1 MLHLVVLAS
10 RRQVCGIRTLVT
22 SVLSAAV
29 LWPGAPAPVAA
40 QSMLPS
46 ATDNVR
52 VTGPARE
59 VPAPGPAA
67 QGAPTIATP
76 TTATQTSATQ
86 TSATQTSAA
95 PGPSGTPLAS
105 PAAAAASTA
114 APGSARVIAVL
125 LPLDSP
131 VFGRA
136 AAHVRNGIT
145 AAWSQSPAKG
155 RIDLRFITI
164 GDQPNDVITSY
175 NVALAANAQAIVGPL
190 IRDQVTALANGL
202 ALSAP
207 VIVPTV
213 ALNIVDGHPRL
224 TRNLFLFGL
233 STEAEARQVARLA
246 LRNGHRRALVLTQ
259 PNVFSRR
266 LQQAFSDSFAEGGG
280 AIVGQHAAVT
290 DLAAMSRMRAAA
302 AGQGADM
309 VFIAADLPTART
321 VRPFL
326 DTQLPTYATSQ
337 LWSGP
342 IDPNANIDLNG
353 TRLLD
358 MPWLL
363 EPDHP
368 AVMVFARTQPALAPE
383 NERLYAF
390 GIDAYRL
397 AEMAIERGVQPGLSL
412 DGVTGRITLERGNW
426 LMREP
431 VPAQVWQG
439 QLVTGTERR

>member
-1 MLHLVVLAS
+1 MLHLVVLAL

-29 LWPGAPAPVAA
+29 LLPAAPAPVAA

-46 ATDNVR
+46 ATETAR
-52 VTGPARE
+52 VTEPARAR
-59 VPAPGPAA
+59 PAPGPTA
-67 QGAPTIATP
+67 QSAP
-76 TTATQTSATQ
+76 TTAAPLSSATLLM
-86 TSATQTSAA
+86 A
-95 PGPSGTPLAS
+95 
-105 PAAAAASTA
+105 PAAAAPSTT
-114 APGSARVIAVL
+114 APGGARVVAVL

-136 AAHVRNGIT
+136 AAYVRNGIT

-155 RIDLRFITI
+155 RIDLRFIMI
-164 GDQPNDVITSY
+164 GDQPNDVISGY

-213 ALNIVDGHPRL
+213 ALNIVDGDPRL
-224 TRNLFLFGL
+224 VRNLFLFGL

-246 LRNGHRRALVLTQ
+246 LRDGHRRALVLTQ

-280 AIVGQHAAVT
+280 AIAGQHAAVT
-290 DLAAMSRMRAAA
+290 DLAAMNRMRAAA
-302 AGQGADM
+302 ASQGADM
-309 VFIAADLPTART
+309 VFIAADLATART

-337 LWSGP
+337 LWSGA

-368 AVMVFARTQPALAPE
+368 AVMVFARPQPALAPE

-397 AEMAIERGVQPGLSL
+397 AEMALERGVQPGLSL

-431 VPAQVWQG
+431 IPAQVWQG